1 MRYLVIMM
9 IVVCVMFS
17 TGCASAGVKISGVV
31 TYSSADT
38 SVSIRFDQ

>member
-9 IVVCVMFS
+9 IVVCVMFV
-17 TGCASAGVKISGVV
+17 TGCAGAGVKISGTV

-38 SVSIRFDQ
+38 SMSIRFDQ